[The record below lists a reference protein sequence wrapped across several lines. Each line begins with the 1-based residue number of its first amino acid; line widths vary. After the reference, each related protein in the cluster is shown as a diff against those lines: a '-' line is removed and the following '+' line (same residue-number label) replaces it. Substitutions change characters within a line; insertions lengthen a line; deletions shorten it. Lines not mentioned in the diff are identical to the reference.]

1 MIVTKISVKF
11 MAQNKHTKFVG
22 FLCANNELTKI
33 IIRKMPFIIA
43 SNNQLIRIKLIKY
56 IKVIYSE
63 NITYER
69 NITMHIVGRINK
81 AATY

>member
-1 MIVTKISVKF
+1 
-11 MAQNKHTKFVG
+11 MAQNKHTKFIG
-22 FLCANNELTKI
+22 FLCANNELIKK

-63 NITYER
+63 NIMYDMYER

-81 AATY
+81 VAIY